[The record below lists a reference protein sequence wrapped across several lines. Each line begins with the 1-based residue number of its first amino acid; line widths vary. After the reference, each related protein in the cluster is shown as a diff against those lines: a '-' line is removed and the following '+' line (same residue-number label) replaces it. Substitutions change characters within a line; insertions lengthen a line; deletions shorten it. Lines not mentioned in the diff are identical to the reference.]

1 MVLFRIIKGYL
12 RLFLSA
18 TQRVT
23 SFHTNRMVAIPTLFI
38 PIPFRLFGQKWLSLH
53 PIQTSLTIMTDLAH
67 YTSEAITL
75 LSSLISIPS
84 ISREEEKVA
93 DFLQNYIEENGI
105 MTGRSGNNIWCI
117 SPMFDIKKPT
127 ILLNSHIDTVKP
139 VNGWRKHPFTA
150 KMEDGKL
157 YGLGSND
164 AGASVVSLFQ
174 VYRHLSATQQAYNL
188 IFLASCEEEVS
199 GKNGIESVLP
209 QLPPITLG
217 IVGEPTEM
225 HPAIA
230 EKGLMVLDVQ
240 AHGKA
245 GHAARNEG
253 DNAIYKALDDIQWFR
268 THRFPKESPL
278 LGPVKMSVTQVN
290 AGTQHNVIPD
300 LCSFVVDIRS
310 NECYSNE
317 ELYQEI
323 CSHIQSEAKARSFR
337 LNSSRI
343 DLEHPFVQRTI
354 RLGRTPF
361 GSPTLSDQA
370 LMKFPSVKMGPGKS
384 SRSHTADEFIM
395 ISEIEEAISM
405 YIKILDGL
413 IL

>member
-23 SFHTNRMVAIPTLFI
+23 SFQTNRMVAIPTLFI

-93 DFLQNYIEENGI
+93 DFLQNYVEENGI

-199 GKNGIESVLP
+199 GKNGIESVLS

-217 IVGEPTEM
+217 VVGEPTEM

-245 GHAARNEG
+245 GHAARDEG

-343 DLEHPFVQRTI
+343 DLEHPFVQRAI

>member
-1 MVLFRIIKGYL
+1 MIN
-12 RLFLSA
+12 
-18 TQRVT
+18 VT
-23 SFHTNRMVAIPTLFI
+23 N
-38 PIPFRLFGQKWLSLH
+38 
-53 PIQTSLTIMTDLAH
+53 
-67 YTSEAITL
+67 YTTEAITL
-75 LSSLISIPS
+75 LSSLIGIPS
-84 ISREEEKVA
+84 ISREEEAVA
-93 DFLQNYIEENGI
+93 NFLQNYIEESGI

-117 SPMFDIKKPT
+117 SPNFDLNKPT

-150 KMEDGKL
+150 KTEDGKI

-174 VYRHLSATQQAYNL
+174 AYRYLSATEQAYNL

-209 QLPPITLG
+209 QLPPIALG

-253 DNAIYKALDDIQWFR
+253 DNAIYKVLQDVQWFR
-268 THRFPKESPL
+268 DFQFEKTSSM
-278 LGPVKMSVTQVN
+278 LGPVKMSVTQIN

-300 LCSFVVDIRS
+300 LCTFVVDIRS

-323 CSHIQSEAKARSFR
+323 CSHVQSEVKARSFR
-337 LNSSRI
+337 LNSSHI
-343 DLEHPFVQRTI
+343 SADHPVVR
-354 RLGRTPF
+354 RAVSMGRTPF

-370 LMKFPSVKMGPGKS
+370 LMKFPSLKMGPGNS
-384 SRSHTADEFIM
+384 SRSHTADEFIL
-395 ISEIEEAISM
+395 ISEIEEAIRM
-405 YIKILDGL
+405 YIELLDGL
-413 IL
+413 KI